1 MDKGI
6 SQRDLQQ
13 FEEAFDK
20 NRSYRVAMNAVTK
33 NGVNESAM
41 NYRTVADLPQEFS
54 VSLKQGKVTNQKK
67 SGRCWMFAAL
77 NFMRSKM
84 IRELELENFELS
96 QNYTLFYDKLE
107 KANYFLE
114 NILATLDEPVDGR
127 LVAHLLAD
135 PLGDGG
141 QWDMLCSI
149 IEKYGLVPKY
159 IMPETAVSSQTADMR
174 KYMTRKLREYACRLR
189 RAHGEGETKEQ
200 LRARKEE
207 MLSEVYRMLCICLGK
222 PPKSFSFEY
231 RDKKGEFHRDTDLT
245 PQEFYKKYIGI
256 PLEEYISVINAP
268 TADKPYYKSY
278 TVQCL
283 GNVSEGRPVK
293 YVNLPIEELK
303 KAAVAQLQNGEPV
316 WFGCD
321 SEQST
326 CREGL
331 MDTELFD
338 TADLFDVSF
347 PMTKAE
353 RLEYRESLMDHAMV
367 LQGVNLDENGK
378 PNRWRVENSWGDEAG
393 RDGFYVMSDR
403 WFDEFTYQVVVN
415 RKYLSKEALEAY
427 DSDPVMLKP
436 WDPMG
441 SLA

>member
-1 MDKGI
+1 MDKKI
-6 SQRDLQQ
+6 SQDDLQQ
-13 FEEAFDK
+13 FETQFDE
-20 NRSYRVAMNAVTK
+20 NRSYKIAMNAVTK

-41 NYRTVADLPQEFS
+41 NYRAAASLPQEFS

-77 NFMRSKM
+77 NFMRVKV
-84 IRELELENFELS
+84 IQDLKLETFELS

-114 NILATLDEPVDGR
+114 NILATLDEPTDGR
-127 LVAHLLAD
+127 LIAHLLAD

-141 QWDMLCSI
+141 QWDMLCNI

-159 IMPETAVSSQTADMR
+159 VMPETAVSSATADMR
-174 KYMTRKLREYACRLR
+174 NYMTKKMREYACRLR
-189 RAHGEGETKEQ
+189 RAYKEGATAEQ
-200 LRARKEE
+200 LRAQKDA
-207 MLSEVYRMLCICLGK
+207 MLSESYRMLCICLGR
-222 PPKSFSFEY
+222 PPKTFDFEY
-231 RDKKGEFHRDTDLT
+231 RDKDGGFHRDTNLT

-256 PLEEYISVINAP
+256 SIGDYISVINAP
-268 TADKPYYKSY
+268 TENKPYYRSY

-283 GNVSEGRPVK
+283 GNVAEGRPVK
-293 YVNLPIEELK
+293 YVNLPINELK
-303 KAAVAQLQNGEPV
+303 KAAIAQLQSGEPV

-321 SEQST
+321 CGQGSS
-326 CREGL
+326 REGM
-331 MDTELFD
+331 MDTQLYDVEDLFD
-338 TADLFDVSF
+338 TTF

-353 RLEYRESLMDHAMV
+353 RLTYGESLMDHAMT

-378 PNRWRVENSWGDEAG
+378 PNRWRIENSWGDEAG

-403 WFDEFTYQVVVN
+403 WFEEYTYQIVVN
-415 RKYLSKEALEAY
+415 RKYLPEEALAAY
-427 DSDPVMLKP
+427 DSEPTLLAP